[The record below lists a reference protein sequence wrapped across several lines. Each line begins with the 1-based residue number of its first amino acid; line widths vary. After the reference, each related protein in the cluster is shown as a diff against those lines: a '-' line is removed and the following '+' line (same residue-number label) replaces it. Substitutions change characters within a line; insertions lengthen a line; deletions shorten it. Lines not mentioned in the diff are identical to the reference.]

1 MIYRL
6 LGKLLH
12 DQADIRNRVGTRIWF
27 ENAPSM
33 VGMTA
38 EQKKQFEGPCIIIRN
53 FSGSAETHLQ
63 NECDMAMPMVQID
76 AYDKTATKSHS
87 LYELIRKRLSG
98 FGSETV
104 SVLND
109 EGEEED
115 VFVSSIILRRPGMFT
130 EEPRNGSDVW
140 TLRYTADFEVFHS
153 QSVPTH
159 V

>member
-6 LGKLLH
+6 LGKLMH
-12 DQADIRNRVGTRIWF
+12 DQPDIRNRVGTRIWF
-27 ENAPSM
+27 ENQPEFNKLA
-33 VGMTA
+33 A
-38 EQKKQFEGPCIIIRN
+38 DQRGPCIIIRN

-76 AYDKTATKSHS
+76 AYDQTATKAHS
-87 LYELIRKRLSG
+87 LHELIRNLLSG
-98 FGSETV
+98 YGPATV

-115 VFVSSIILRRPGMFT
+115 VRVSSIILRRPGMYT

-140 TLRYTADFEVFHS
+140 VHRYTSDYEVFHS

-159 V
+159 A

>member
-6 LGKLLH
+6 LGKLMY
-12 DQADIRNRVGTRIWF
+12 DQPDIRNRVGSRIWF
-27 ENAPSM
+27 ENQPEFNKLA
-33 VGMTA
+33 A
-38 EQKKQFEGPCIIIRN
+38 DQRGPCIIIRN

-76 AYDKTATKSHS
+76 AYDQSATKAHS
-87 LYELIRKRLSG
+87 LHELIRSLLSG
-98 FGSETV
+98 YGPATV

-115 VFVSSIILRRPGMFT
+115 VRVSSIILRRPGMYT

-140 TLRYTADFEVFHS
+140 VHRYTSDYEVFHS

-159 V
+159 A